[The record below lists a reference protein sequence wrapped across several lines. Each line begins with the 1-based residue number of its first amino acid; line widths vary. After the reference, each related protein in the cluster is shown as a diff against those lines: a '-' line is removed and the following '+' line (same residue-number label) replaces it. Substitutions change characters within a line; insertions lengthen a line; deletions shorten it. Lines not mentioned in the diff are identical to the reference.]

1 MATTSKF
8 VQLSSSVLLE
18 YVYADQS
25 DINNPG
31 NPYRINTSTSPIWLM
46 ANGHNSQDIVLNSDS
61 SELIQIASPIGT
73 GNVRNRAY
81 AKIDTNKYAL
91 LDIDKVIYYNDY
103 DNQLTPTASLPIT
116 FATSHSPVY
125 DTIKIHLI
133 QGFNF
138 ETYQGFIFNVGAL
151 KKDNSQLNLL
161 NLIFNKTD
169 SFQTFNPSPFIFGGK
184 VYNSYVEVRVL
195 SLYNLI
201 YDYWLGTLTG
211 DTVVEKITRDNGIKR
226 DQAIQISFG
235 WVNKRE
241 IVDDQDYIYLFDTVD
256 IDLPVQDQFES
267 IAAVIQESNDG
278 DYIEFYATYKG
289 AIIKQFID
297 DLNSSGYDYILLHDL
312 IVSEYIYDSSNGN
325 YYWTVTD
332 DLQLSQTTNFDL
344 PNTHRPVIKNS
355 SAIAFKIDYTIR
367 LFNREDS
374 SQIWKV
380 SSMNSYNVSKYGR
393 RMMSINLGNNPVQS
407 VIYNKNVVKDIQ
419 VNRITEPVLNNSKY
433 ITSFIDNTQISIS
446 YDSINPDVNVN
457 GNAGTA
463 QNANTPTLSSNAS
476 QIYTNGLARVLISD
490 SISYL
495 KFVIYQKN
503 ASSGSNTALNLSG
516 IGSLILSFTSDTSE
530 NLDIVE
536 YPNTFVTKTKGE
548 CVFRLSESQAKTILG
563 FTNRQFRIFLQNEK
577 GERTFLYNG
586 KFYNQSEW
594 LTLAQTDRVAS
605 LESNVTELTATNTDL
620 QTQLSALTSTVT
632 DLNSQISQLTTQL
645 ATETLTSTTDTAMIT
660 SLQNQLASQ
669 QTTINNLNK
678 IIDSLNGRL
687 GIKSN
692 ANMAA
697 NGLPVK
703 ENPMAT
709 QAVSPNSSIT
719 FSEDQANQMQSNV
732 KNNIAQNF
740 S

>member
-8 VQLSSSVLLE
+8 VQLSNSVLLE

-25 DINNPG
+25 AINTPG
-31 NPYRINTSTSPIWLM
+31 NQFRISTSTSPLWLM

-61 SELIQIASPIGT
+61 SELIHIASPNGT

-91 LDIDKVIYYNDY
+91 LDIDKIVYYNDY
-103 DNQLTPTASLPIT
+103 DSELTPTASLPISFT
-116 FATSHSPVY
+116 TSQSPVY
-125 DTIKIHLI
+125 DTIKIHLV

-138 ETYQGFIFNVGAL
+138 ETYQGFIFNVSAT
-151 KKDNSQLNLL
+151 KKDNTNLNLL

-184 VYNSYVEVRVL
+184 VFNSYVEVRVL

-211 DTVVEKITRDNGIKR
+211 NTVVEKVTRDVGIKR
-226 DQAIQISFG
+226 EQTIQISFG

-241 IVDDQDYIYLFDTVD
+241 KVDDQDYIYLFDIVD
-256 IDLPVQDQFES
+256 VDLPTQDQFES
-267 IAAVIQESNDG
+267 IAATIQESTDG

-312 IVSEYIYDSSNGN
+312 VISEYIWDSTSGS

-332 DLQLSQTTNFDL
+332 ELQLSQTSNYDL
-344 PNTHRPVIKNS
+344 PNTYRPVIKNP
-355 SAIAFKIDYTIR
+355 SAIAYKIDYTIR
-367 LFNREDS
+367 LFNRNDA

-380 SSMNSYNVSKYGR
+380 SSMTSYNAAKYGR
-393 RMMSINLGNNPVQS
+393 KLMSINLGTNPTLS
-407 VIYNKNVVKDIQ
+407 TIYNKNVVKDIQ

-446 YDSINPDVNVN
+446 YDTINPDVNV
-457 GNAGTA
+457 GNTVGTA
-463 QNANTPTLSSNAS
+463 ANANTPALSSGNS
-476 QIYTNGLARVLISD
+476 QIFSNGLARILISD
-490 SISYL
+490 SVSYL

-503 ASSGSNTALNLSG
+503 ANSSSNTALNLSG

-530 NLDIVE
+530 NLDILE
-536 YPNTFVTKTKGE
+536 YPNSYVTKTKGE
-548 CVFRLSESQAKTILG
+548 CVFRLSESQAKKILG
-563 FTNRQFRIFLQNEK
+563 FTNRQFRLFLVNEK

-594 LTLAQTDRVAS
+594 LTLSETNRIAS
-605 LESNVTELTATNTDL
+605 LESDVTTLTSSNTDL
-620 QTQLSALTSTVT
+620 QSQIDSLNSTVS
-632 DLNSQISQLTTQL
+632 DMNSQISQLTTQL
-645 ATETLTSTTDTAMIT
+645 ATETSLVTTDTAMIT
-660 SLQNQLASQ
+660 SLQNQLKSQ
-669 QTTINNLNK
+669 QTTINNLNSV
-678 IIDSLNGRL
+678 IASLNAKL

-692 ANMAA
+692 ENMSA
-697 NGLPVK
+697 NGLNI
-703 ENPMAT
+703 NPNLSIAQST
-709 QAVSPNSSIT
+709 KASIT
-719 FSEDQANQMQSNV
+719 FSEDQANSMQANIKNDTASNFGV
-732 KNNIAQNF
+732 
-740 S
+740 